1 MGSVVDNHVQENSAE
16 ADSKHG
22 TRYVSLFRAAG
33 ALIVIT
39 CLVGII
45 AGISGIVVAWQYKDD
60 ITSQTMNS
68 LEAVETALDAT
79 RSGLENLE
87 TALSGTVS
95 SLDTLQGTLETTAA
109 TVQATTPSLSSLVK
123 ITRDDLPATVESA
136 KTSLASAQESAR
148 VIDQVMR
155 ALTVLPFI
163 DYDPET
169 PLHEALEEMADSLD
183 NMPAAF
189 FTMQA
194 GLTTTQHNLETVQED
209 VADIA
214 VDVSEIKTS
223 LEESQSSMDAYRQ
236 MTAELT
242 GSVEEYRERIPGWL
256 TAATWLVSGLL
267 VWAVL
272 LQVGLVFVGGFL
284 IRVRTGNY

>member
-1 MGSVVDNHVQENSAE
+1 MDNPKQENSIE
-16 ADSKHG
+16 ADREHG
-22 TRYVSLFRAAG
+22 TRYASLFRAAG

-45 AGISGIVVAWQYKDD
+45 AGVSGVVITWQYKDD
-60 ITSQTMNS
+60 ITLQALNS

-79 RSGLENLE
+79 KSGLENLE
-87 TALSGTVS
+87 TALSGTIS

-109 TVQATTPSLSSLVK
+109 TVQSSTPSLSSLVK

-169 PLHEALEEMADSLD
+169 PLHEALEEMAGSLD

-194 GLTTTQHNLETVQED
+194 GLTTTQHNLETVQAD

-214 VDVSEIKTS
+214 VDVGEIKSS
-223 LEESQSSMDAYRQ
+223 LEESQSSLDAYQQ
-236 MTAELT
+236 MTT
-242 GSVEEYRERIPGWL
+242 DMISSMYEYRERIPGWL
-256 TAATWLVSGLL
+256 TAAAWLVSGLL
-267 VWAVL
+267 VWAIL
-272 LQVGLVFVGGFL
+272 LQVGLVFVGVFL
-284 IRVRTGNY
+284 IRLKKGNY